1 MPDSQHY
8 SDETFAKYDAMRTED
23 LQQILREDASK
34 PAGEGS
40 DTDALFYIMEVLAKR
55 REECGERISP
65 EEALKSFKSKYYSE
79 TEKPFDSESTAVTRK
94 KVNGGGWKRGLVAAV
109 VVICI
114 LAVGNSITVNALGS
128 GLWDVI
134 AKWTQETFHFGYA
147 GQPSETISPNPEYA
161 NPCSG
166 LQDILNSCG
175 VSRKLVPTW
184 LPIGYAEEDAEI
196 ENTPIQR
203 RFVAKYMSG
212 DNTICIRIV
221 DYITGAPSQTEQSEG
236 LLELYSSAGIDYYI
250 IRNEDQLQVVWTIDN
265 YECCITGPLTLSES
279 KSMIDSIGKG

>member
-147 GQPSETISPNPEYA
+147 GQVEETNAPSA
-161 NPCSG
+161 GFGRPCAS
-166 LQDILNSCG
+166 LQEALDDYKIQLP
-175 VSRKLVPTW
+175 LVPTW
-184 LPIGYAEEDAEI
+184 IPNGYKEVEVKIEE
-196 ENTPIQR
+196 TPMQR
-203 RFVAKYMSG
+203 RFAAKYQFG
-212 DNTICIRIV
+212 DNTIRIRIV
-221 DYITGAPSQTEQSEG
+221 DYLNGAPSQVERSDG
-236 LLELYSSAGIDYYI
+236 LLEVYSSANIDYYI
-250 IRNEDQLQVVWTIDN
+250 MDNEDQLQAVWVIDN
-265 YECCITGPLTLSES
+265 YECCIIGPLTLPEL
-279 KSMIDSIGKG
+279 KQIIDSIGKA